1 MESEINIC
9 ILGSMDDFVVINQ
22 STPNALLS
30 EMLNSLYSREDSYN
44 TGQSDR
50 ALIAKWKTNARYQ
63 MSEVPSVPIFG
74 YKQVDLS
81 GSFENVSLY
90 SKIFNNAEEF
100 LEAFQS
106 VIWITYRY
114 GFEPIIY
121 KDKIFTSDTG
131 WGCTIR
137 VGQMLLLNTLK
148 FHFRLSSSSQLLE
161 LIQENLTAA
170 PFSLH
175 KIVECG
181 KNFNKNP
188 GDWYS
193 PALISHVI
201 QALSET
207 FEIPGMKILVCM
219 DNTIYKNK
227 IPENEA
233 CLILIPFMLGIEN
246 IQPEYYEVIKRF
258 LSLEWTVG
266 IIGGIPKS
274 ALYIVGFQGDNLLF
288 LDPHFVQLACT
299 SGQDLLN
306 KINTYQCSSPKL
318 LPLSVAESSLSVG
331 FYFRNKNEFYN
342 FENFVSKSTGALRE
356 ILNFKDKDID
366 SNIQE
371 DNSDEDFYLV

>member
-1 MESEINIC
+1 MEPEINIC

-30 EMLNSLYSREDSYN
+30 EMLNSLYSQEDYYN
-44 TGQSDR
+44 SGQSDR
-50 ALIAKWKTNARYQ
+50 ALIAKWKTNVRYQ

-81 GSFENVSLY
+81 GSFESVSLY
-90 SKIFNNAEEF
+90 SKTFNNAEEF

-114 GFEPIIY
+114 GFEPITY

-148 FHFRLSSSSQLLE
+148 LHFHLSSSSQLLE

-201 QALSET
+201 QSLSED

-219 DNTIYKNK
+219 DSVVYKNK

-233 CLILIPFMLGIEN
+233 CLVLIPFMLGIEN
-246 IQPEYYEVIKRF
+246 IQPEYYEVIKSF
-258 LSLEWTVG
+258 LSSEWTVG

-306 KINTYQCSSPKL
+306 KINTYECSSPKL

-331 FYFRNKNEFYN
+331 LYFRNKNEFYN
-342 FENFVSKSTGALRE
+342 FERFVLNSNSALKE

-366 SNIQE
+366 SNTQE
-371 DNSDEDFYLV
+371 NNSDEDFYLV